1 MKSPC
6 ILVLMDFSPKSFE
19 ALPTAFSLAKT
30 LGLRVCVL
38 HIVETSFFSG
48 KPEIGKIRNA
58 LLAELLQAVPTFAQE
73 DFVCV
78 AGAFSPTLEQQI
90 QLLQPALVAL
100 SQNGERWAL
109 ETFLMGSHVKSI
121 VRTTKVPTLVL
132 KTYRPAPYGHLM
144 IPSDLS
150 PQSKEHIMQMVSLFP
165 HARFSVVYIYAE
177 LSQKNGT
184 IYGLTDA
191 HAQMLAQEQS
201 EEEGR
206 KAARFFREITPLS
219 PKLTCHVFNKDITPD
234 SLVEIS
240 QELEADLVALHTTGN
255 FSFLA
260 FDTLEVYKDDIIV
273 SQK

>member
-1 MKSPC
+1 MKPPC

-19 ALPTAFSLAKT
+19 ALPTAFSLAKD

-38 HIVETSFFSG
+38 HIVETSLFSG
-48 KPEIGKIRNA
+48 KPEIDKIRNT
-58 LLAELLQAVPTFAQE
+58 LLAKLLQAVPAFAQE
-73 DFVCV
+73 NFLCV
-78 AGAFSPTLEQQI
+78 SGGFSSSLEQQI
-90 QLLQPALVAL
+90 HALQPALVVL

-109 ETFLMGSHVKSI
+109 ETFLLGSHVKSI
-121 VRTTKVPTLVL
+121 VRVTQTPTLIL
-132 KTYRPAPYGHLM
+132 KTYRPTPYEHIM

-150 PQSKEHIMQMVSLFP
+150 PQSKEHIVQMVALFP
-165 HARFSVVYIYAE
+165 HAYFSVVYMYAE
-177 LSQKNGT
+177 FSQKNSAV
-184 IYGLTDA
+184 YGLTEV
-191 HAQMLAQEQS
+191 HAEALMQEQN

-219 PKLTCHVFNKDITPD
+219 PKLTCHIFNKDITPD

-273 SQK
+273 SLK